1 MNLEP
6 ENYSRRVLLWFVVVL
21 DIAGLAAVI
30 VMTWGISI
38 LIEWWTA

>member
-6 ENYSRRVLLWFVVVL
+6 ENYSRRALLWFAVVL

-30 VMTWGISI
+30 VMTWGICI

>member
-30 VMTWGISI
+30 VMTRGD
-38 LIEWWTA
+38 LHLY